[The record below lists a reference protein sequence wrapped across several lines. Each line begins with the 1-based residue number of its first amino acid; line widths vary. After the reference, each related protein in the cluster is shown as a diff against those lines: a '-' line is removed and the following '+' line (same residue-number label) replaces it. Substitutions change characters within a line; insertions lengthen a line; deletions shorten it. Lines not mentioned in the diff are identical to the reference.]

1 MRKSSSRQE
10 ETTKL
15 LEIVVKHFDYCP
27 LLQSPKFQVTADGV
41 DWSFNVPVTG
51 AAEALPTKSG
61 PSIATMTRH
70 HQSRPSATNKS
81 DVGLYANMTKAHC
94 EAWCSCSCHKKNVI
108 KLKQPLHSGKGG
120 YLTFSYRGLPW
131 ITAECDEKK
140 TCSSR
145 SLPYV
150 ATTIHFPT
158 WFWRR
163 YISTSLTYNSL
174 DGSNFLLKTPRT
186 VDWTPKL
193 WKFAQEG
200 NIPAVRDLFARRA
213 GSPLIVS
220 PIGGSALHFAAGNK
234 HLELCK
240 FLVTEGALADHEDD
254 FKK

>member
-1 MRKSSSRQE
+1 MPIAGPAE
-10 ETTKL
+10 
-15 LEIVVKHFDYCP
+15 
-27 LLQSPKFQVTADGV
+27 
-41 DWSFNVPVTG
+41 VP
-51 AAEALPTKSG
+51 PTEPGS
-61 PSIATMTRH
+61 SIATMTRRY
-70 HQSRPSATNKS
+70 QNPPSATNQANLE
-81 DVGLYANMTKAHC
+81 LYANMTKAHC
-94 EAWCSCSCHKKNVI
+94 KTWCSCSCHKKNVI
-108 KLKQPLHSGKGG
+108 RLKQPFHSDKGG

-163 YISTSLTYNSL
+163 YVSTSLTYNSL
-174 DGSNFLLKTPRT
+174 DGSKFILKTPRT
-186 VDWTPKL
+186 VDWTRQL
-193 WKFAQEG
+193 WVFAQEG
-200 NIPAVRDLFARRA
+200 NIGAVQDLFARRA
-213 GSPLIVS
+213 ASPLDVS

-240 FLVTEGALADHEDD
+240 FLVSQGALADHEDE